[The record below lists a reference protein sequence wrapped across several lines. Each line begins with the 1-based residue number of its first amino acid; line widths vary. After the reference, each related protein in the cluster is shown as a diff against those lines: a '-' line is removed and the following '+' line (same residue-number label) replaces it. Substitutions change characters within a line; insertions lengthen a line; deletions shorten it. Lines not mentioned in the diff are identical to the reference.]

1 MSDPRIIRTT
11 GGLFDQATGK
21 WIGVVDANG
30 REQVV
35 LTPQQ
40 TAALTAPG
48 VLSGV
53 TYDSSNRA
61 IAWAIDGVGYTASYS
76 TSAITVAGSDG
87 TITTIAL
94 DPANR
99 ITGVVPA

>member
-1 MSDPRIIRTT
+1 MADPRIIRTT
-11 GGLFDQATGK
+11 GGLFDQATGL

-48 VLSGV
+48 ALSAV

-61 IAWAIDGVGYTASYS
+61 IAWTIDGVAYTASYS
-76 TSAITVAGSDG
+76 STAITVAGSDG
-87 TITTIAL
+87 TVTTIAL

-99 ITGVVPA
+99 ITGVLPA

>member
-1 MSDPRIIRTT
+1 MADPRIIRTT
-11 GGLFDQATGK
+11 PGLFDQSTGL

-30 REQVV
+30 REQPV

-40 TAALTAPG
+40 TADLTAPCA
-48 VLSGV
+48 LSGV
-53 TYDSSNRA
+53 TYDASNRA
-61 IAWAIDGVGYTASYS
+61 IAWQIDAVGYTANYS
-76 TSAITVAGSDG
+76 PTSITVAGSDG

-99 ITGVVPA
+99 ITGVIPA

>member
-1 MSDPRIIRTT
+1 MTDPRIIRTT

-35 LTPQQ
+35 LTPAQ

-48 VLSGV
+48 ALSAV

-61 IAWAIDGVGYTASYS
+61 IAWTIDGVAYTASYTS
-76 TSAITVAGSDG
+76 TTITVAGSDG
-87 TITTIAL
+87 TITTISL

-99 ITGVVPA
+99 ITGVLPV

>member
-1 MSDPRIIRTT
+1 MTDPRIIRTT

-30 REQVV
+30 LEQVV

-48 VLSGV
+48 ALSAV

-61 IAWAIDGVGYTASYS
+61 IAWTIDGVAYTASYTS
-76 TSAITVAGSDG
+76 TTITVAGSDG

-99 ITGVVPA
+99 ITGVLPA

>member
-1 MSDPRIIRTT
+1 MADPRIIRTT

-35 LTPQQ
+35 LTETERGQ
-40 TAALTAPG
+40 LLGPG

-53 TYDSSNRA
+53 TYDASNRA
-61 IAWAIDGVGYTASYS
+61 IAWNIDGVSYTANYS
-76 TSAITVAGSDG
+76 PSAITIADSEGH
-87 TITTIAL
+87 ITTISL

-99 ITGVVPA
+99 ITGVTPA

>member
-1 MSDPRIIRTT
+1 MADPRIIRTT

-30 REQVV
+30 HEQVV

-48 VLSGV
+48 ALSGV

-61 IAWAIDGVGYTASYS
+61 IAWTVDGVSYTASYS
-76 TSAITVAGSDG
+76 PTAITVAGSDG
-87 TITTIAL
+87 TITTITL

-99 ITGVVPA
+99 ITGVTPA

>member
-30 REQVV
+30 HEQVV
-35 LTPQQ
+35 LSEPERNQLLG
-40 TAALTAPG
+40 AG

-61 IAWAIDGVGYTASYS
+61 IAWTLDGVTYTANYS
-76 TSAITVAGSDG
+76 PTAITVAGSDG
-87 TITTIAL
+87 HTTTIAV

-99 ITGVVPA
+99 ITGVTPA

>member
-30 REQVV
+30 QEQVV

-48 VLSGV
+48 ALSAV

-61 IAWAIDGVGYTASYS
+61 IAWTIDGVSYTASYS
-76 TSAITVAGSDG
+76 SSAITIAGSDG
-87 TITTIAL
+87 TITTVAL

-99 ITGVVPA
+99 ITGVLPA